1 MKNKWFIVSLVVI
14 LGVLVASVITKGFG
28 AEKIF
33 RQPANKIAMEAI
45 DYINKNVLTGN
56 TTATLVSS
64 AWLDNDLIKF
74 ALEIDGK
81 NFDSYISSD
90 GKFLFPDVFNMKETE
105 EEKKEKEKKAEAEEK
120 SKLISIEFPKTE
132 KPDVKLFVMSF
143 CPYGNQAEDSMKP
156 VMELLGEK
164 VNISL
169 NYVIYDNYA
178 KSMNAKP
185 EEYCLSADEKY
196 CSMHGRGELNQDIR
210 ELCVAKYQKDKFWQ
224 FVDEIN
230 KGASADNVE
239 TKWQAIAKNLNINVS
254 KIKTCQKNEAE
265 KLLEQ
270 EVVLNNKYQAQGSP
284 TLVINDTTYQ
294 SGISSESYK
303 QAICSAFINPPEECK
318 IMISTTENEAQGSC
332 N

>member
-1 MKNKWFIVSLVVI
+1 MKNKWFIVSLVVM
-14 LGVLVASVITKGFG
+14 LGILVASVITKGFG
-28 AEKIF
+28 VEKIF
-33 RQPANKIAMEAI
+33 RQPADKIASSAI

-56 TTATLVSS
+56 STATLVSS
-64 AWLDNDLIKF
+64 TWLDNGLVKF
-74 ALEIDGK
+74 ALDIGGQK
-81 NFDSYISSD
+81 FDSYISSD

-105 EEKKEKEKKAEAEEK
+105 EEKKKKAEAEEK
-120 SKLISIEFPKTE
+120 SKPVAVKFPKTE

-156 VMELLGEK
+156 VVELLGKKPEI
-164 VNISL
+164 NL

-178 KSMNAKP
+178 KSKGAKP

-196 CSMHGRGELNQDIR
+196 CSMHGRGEVNQDIR
-210 ELCVAKYQKDKFWQ
+210 ELCVAKYQKDKLWQ

-230 KGASADNVE
+230 KGASADNIE
-239 TKWQAIAKNLNINVS
+239 TKWKAIAQKLNINVK
-254 KIKTCQKNEAE
+254 KIETCQKNEAE

-270 EVVLNNKYQAQGSP
+270 EVVLSNKYQVQGSP
-284 TLVINDTTYQ
+284 TIVINDTTYQ
-294 SGISSESYK
+294 GGISSESYK

-318 IMISTTENEAQGSC
+318 ITISTTENEAQGSC